1 MLWLFRFFGMNH
13 QALFGGGS
21 PDPHPNSD
29 LLMESGSFFLLEDGS
44 STILLEV

>member
-1 MLWLFRFFGMNH
+1 MILGMRSP
-13 QALFGGGS
+13 LIGS
-21 PDPHPNSD
+21 GAPHPGSD